1 MEKITVE
8 ENTIPLQNLC
18 DFYKDLNT
26 NKFHDEFEIKNE
38 IYLHMTNEFLNRSIT
53 KDDTLK
59 AVN

>member
-38 IYLHMTNEFLNRSIT
+38 IYLDMTNEFFKSFNYER
-53 KDDTLK
+53 
-59 AVN
+59 